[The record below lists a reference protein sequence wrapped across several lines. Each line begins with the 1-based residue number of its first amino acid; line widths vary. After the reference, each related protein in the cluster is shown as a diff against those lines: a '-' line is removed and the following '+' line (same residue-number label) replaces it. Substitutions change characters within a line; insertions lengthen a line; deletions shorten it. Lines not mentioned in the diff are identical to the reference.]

1 MTRPSHHGFDKVVE
15 LQLVVGFHLD
25 LSAVVLSVAHSAHDL
40 RGVVHARA
48 IQKDVASLQLGLLRG
63 VLWPHDEDT
72 LQLAMGATT
81 LVHVLQNVVVIV
93 SGGLFIDLQD
103 LLDLNDVGRRL
114 HLHSRERQH
123 PARLPRLHHARL
135 HSRNHAH
142 RARCVARSLDGH
154 WDAKHEHAIELQGAF
169 RLLDR
174 RHLAEP
180 IVCAF
185 ITREP
190 NVEHWV
196 LVRIVAQAPFL
207 HGVIE
212 LLRKGI
218 LGDTEVVWQVAQV
231 KPPHFP

>member
-72 LQLAMGATT
+72 LHLSMGATS
-81 LVHVLQNVVVIV
+81 LVHVFQHVVVILRGRLV
-93 SGGLFIDLQD
+93 IHLQD
-103 LLDLNDVGRRL
+103 LLDLNDRCRRL
-114 HLHSRERQH
+114 DLHPRKCQHPTWLAGFHHSR
-123 PARLPRLHHARL
+123 LHARN
-135 HSRNHAH
+135 HSH
-142 RARCVARSLDGH
+142 RAGGVARSLDGNR
-154 WDAKHEHAIELQGAF
+154 DTKNEHAIELQGTL
-169 RLLDR
+169 RLFDGG
-174 RHLAEP
+174 HLTETIICTLVTSEP
-180 IVCAF
+180 D
-185 ITREP
+185 
-190 NVEHWV
+190 VEHWV